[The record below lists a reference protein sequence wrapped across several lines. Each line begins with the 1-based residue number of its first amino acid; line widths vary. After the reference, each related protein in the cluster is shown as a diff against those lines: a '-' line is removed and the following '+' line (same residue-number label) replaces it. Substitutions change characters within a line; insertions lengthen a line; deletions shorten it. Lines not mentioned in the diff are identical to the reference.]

1 MIGEKIGFI
10 PVNPKVFQ
18 NGARSRY
25 LFDVSDALRKLD
37 AHQSYSQMLIAWS
50 AMKGARPCEL
60 NMTAMG
66 WLRDGLDRENAALA
80 AAGMQT
86 LRIGEMTPGE

>member
-1 MIGEKIGFI
+1 MK
-10 PVNPKVFQ
+10 PKVFQ

-66 WLRDGLDRENAALA
+66 WLRNGLERENQALS
-80 AAGMQT
+80 AAGMGIVRVGD
-86 LRIGEMTPGE
+86 LVPDMEA

>member
-1 MIGEKIGFI
+1 MRLK
-10 PVNPKVFQ
+10 
-18 NGARSRY
+18 NGSPSRY

-50 AMKGARPCEL
+50 AMKGVRPCEL

-66 WLRDGLDRENAALA
+66 WLRDGLDRENQALA
-80 AAGMQT
+80 SAGLPT
-86 LRIGEMTPGE
+86 VRVGDLVPSVEA